1 MWCSVV
7 RSIWVSV
14 EGRKE
19 RLESSGGVM
28 VVVVVVAGE
37 ESIVSVFAC
46 AIVCP

>member
-28 VVVVVVAGE
+28 VVVVVAGE